1 MTPAFDMDFS
11 GEQVAAGY
19 DDRLVPVLF
28 DPWAERLVAEHGPW
42 EGLSVLDLATG
53 TGVVARRLADAVGSE
68 GHILATD
75 ISAAMLERAARRC
88 ADVGDWVTLVETP
101 AAPLAVPDA
110 SVDVAVCQ
118 QAFQFFPDR
127 SAAAVE
133 LCRVLRPGGR
143 FVATMWLPVE
153 SCEFFGSI
161 CASLEALDLNDLS
174 QIMRVAFDFMP
185 EGELP
190 GQLRAAGFTDVRE
203 SRQEAPLIFEGGVDH
218 AFQTARST
226 PIGASLR
233 ALPDSTYAAFR
244 AELTGRLTAIT
255 EDGKTMG
262 AMFTSLVTARKA

>member
-1 MTPAFDMDFS
+1 MDFS

-53 TGVVARRLADAVGSE
+53 TGVVARRLADEVGPE
-68 GHILATD
+68 GHVLAAD

-88 ADVGDWVTLVETP
+88 ADVSASVTLVETP

-127 SAAAVE
+127 AAAAVE
-133 LCRVLRPGGR
+133 TFRVLRSGGR
-143 FVATMWLPVE
+143 FVATMWLPVD
-153 SCEFFGSI
+153 SCVFFGCI
-161 CASLEALDLNDLS
+161 CASLEALGLNQLS
-174 QIMRVAFDFMP
+174 QIMRAPFDFMP
-185 EGELP
+185 EGELS
-190 GQLRAAGFTDVRE
+190 GHLQAAGFGDVRE
-203 SRQEAPLIFEGGVDH
+203 IRQEAPLIYEGGVDH

-233 ALPDSTYAAFR
+233 ALPSETYAAFR
-244 AELTGRLTAIT
+244 VELAGRLAALTD
-255 EDGKTMG
+255 DGTTMG
-262 AMFTSLVTARKA
+262 TMVTSLVTATRA